1 MQINETIFYYVL
13 IILNL
18 TFFLVSI
25 NFHPLRF
32 YKQSK
37 KYWGYLSLSE
47 KSYTNKNEI
56 IKEYIPQEQIKNL
69 IQEDLPFKKAE
80 NKNENKIKFKLPS
93 LELLTIPDKKKK
105 LIKIKRNSRS

>member
-32 YKQSK
+32 YKTIK
-37 KYWGYLSLSE
+37 KILGIFVSVGE

-56 IKEYIPQEQIKNL
+56 IKEYIPQ
-69 IQEDLPFKKAE
+69 
-80 NKNENKIKFKLPS
+80 
-93 LELLTIPDKKKK
+93 
-105 LIKIKRNSRS
+105 